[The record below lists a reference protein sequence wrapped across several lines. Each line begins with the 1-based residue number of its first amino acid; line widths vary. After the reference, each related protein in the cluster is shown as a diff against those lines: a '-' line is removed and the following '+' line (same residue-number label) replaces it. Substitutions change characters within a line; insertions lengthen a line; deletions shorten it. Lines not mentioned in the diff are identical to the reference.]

1 MIYLVEDDEILQRET
16 TILLQLNNFE
26 VIVCSDFVLAATDIL
41 NKQPDCVLLDLTL
54 PGVHGHEICRDIK
67 SHSNIP
73 VIILTS
79 SDREYDEIMGLNL
92 GADDYITKPYSPAV
106 LIARI
111 QAVLRRCSHISSVI
125 EYRGVMVDISKSL
138 ITYKNSSLEI
148 SKNELKILVE
158 LLQHKGCIVSRQDL
172 MFALWQSDEFIND
185 NTLTVNVNR
194 LRKSLSSIGV
204 PDDFLKT
211 YRGQGYMV

>member
-1 MIYLVEDDEILQRET
+1 MIYLVEDDEVLQRET
-16 TILLQLNNFE
+16 KILLELNGFE
-26 VIVCSDFVLAATDIL
+26 VVVCRDFPSAALDIL
-41 NKQPDCVLLDLTL
+41 DKQPDCVILDLTL
-54 PGVHGHEICRDIK
+54 PGVHGHEICRDVK
-67 SHSNIP
+67 LQSNVPI
-73 VIILTS
+73 IILTS

-92 GADDYITKPYSPAV
+92 GADDYVTKPYSPAV

-111 QAVLRRCSHISSVI
+111 QAVLRRYSHTSSVF
-125 EYRGVMVDISKSL
+125 EHNGLSVDASKSL
-138 ITYKNSSLEI
+138 IVYKDVSLEI
-148 SKNELKILVE
+148 SRNELKILLE

-172 MFALWQSDEFIND
+172 MLSLWQSDEFIND

-204 PDDFLKT
+204 PEDYLKT

>member
-1 MIYLVEDDEILQRET
+1 MIYLVEDDEVLQRET
-16 TILLQLNNFE
+16 KILLELNGFE
-26 VIVCSDFVLAATDIL
+26 VVVCRDFPSAALDIL
-41 NKQPDCVLLDLTL
+41 DKQPDCVILDLTL
-54 PGVHGHEICRDIK
+54 PGVHGHEICRDVK
-67 SHSNIP
+67 SQSNVPI
-73 VIILTS
+73 IILTS

-92 GADDYITKPYSPAV
+92 GADDYVTKPYSPVV

-111 QAVLRRCSHISSVI
+111 QAVLRRYSHISSVV
-125 EYRGVMVDISKSL
+125 EHNGLSVDASKSL
-138 ITYKNSSLEI
+138 IVYKDVSLEI
-148 SKNELKILVE
+148 SRNELKILLE

-172 MFALWQSDEFIND
+172 MLSLWQSDEFIND

-204 PDDFLKT
+204 PEDYLKT